1 MCEKTNIRPPS
12 KATMKIQWIPYMYA
26 DDGSNAGAD
35 KKKHHKCDVI
45 MSRIG
50 VSNLDSPNQAAK
62 PAYVL
67 AAVPV

>member
-45 MSRIG
+45 MSRLG
-50 VSNLDSPNQAAK
+50 VSNLKFSSSSREACLRARS
-62 PAYVL
+62 
-67 AAVPV
+67 